1 MFPGL
6 ETVQDWKTVL
16 GGGADGGRGPGRGG
30 GARHHHAEGGL
41 ALRPAAGL
49 AAQRLH
55 LGGAGGG
62 AGGVAQVVVVRVAV
76 RQLGPPRPR
85 SLGVGVAAAVAE
97 VGLGGLVAVVLGR
110 GGVGV
115 ADGGADLG
123 DVVAIA

>member
-41 ALRPAAGL
+41 ALGPAAGL

-62 AGGVAQVVVVRVAV
+62 AQVVVV
-76 RQLGPPRPR
+76 
-85 SLGVGVAAAVAE
+85 
-97 VGLGGLVAVVLGR
+97 
-110 GGVGV
+110 
-115 ADGGADLG
+115 
-123 DVVAIA
+123 

>member
-41 ALRPAAGL
+41 ALAPAAGL
-49 AAQRLH
+49 AAQSLH

-76 RQLGPPRPR
+76 RQLGPP
-85 SLGVGVAAAVAE
+85 LGVGVAAAVAE

>member
-41 ALRPAAGL
+41 ALAPAAGL

-62 AGGVAQVVVVRVAV
+62 AGGGGGGVAEVVVVRVAV
-76 RQLGPPRPR
+76 RQLGPP
-85 SLGVGVAAAVAE
+85 LGVGVAAAVAE